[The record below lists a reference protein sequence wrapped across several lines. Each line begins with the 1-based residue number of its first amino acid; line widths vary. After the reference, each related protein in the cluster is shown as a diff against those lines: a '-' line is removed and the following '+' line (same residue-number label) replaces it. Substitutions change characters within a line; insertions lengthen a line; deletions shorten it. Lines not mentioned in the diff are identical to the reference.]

1 MSLFSDLFHGNFSNV
16 GHDLNPSNVFS
27 DFGSDASKAFSNP
40 LVDVG
45 LAAGIAA
52 PFLLP
57 EIGGALGLGGAGD
70 AALGGFDLST
80 LGSGVTDTGAGLGS
94 AFATSS
100 SDLATLGGAGGAAA
114 DATLPGSSTL
124 DALGGG
130 SNGYVL
136 PGSTPFDASF
146 AANPLA
152 GSTDLTNPAF
162 TSNLFSATG
171 TLPDTATTLGTASDA
186 VAGTGGNVGIFNS
199 LANAG
204 SSVASGLKTAAPIIG
219 VAGLGANL
227 YSGYQQKQALSQL
240 NAQEQAKATQEAQ
253 TAATENAA
261 AAPLLNNGQTLM
273 TYLQTNTLPPQF
285 QASVDQ
291 QVAAA
296 KARITQG
303 YASRGMSPDPTK
315 NSALAQDL
323 NNVDQQALTLKAG
336 FETQLQQA
344 GTQMVQTANTLLQ
357 QGLSATQ
364 LSAELPIQ
372 MATLNSTLNKQMADS
387 ISSFAAALNGGGR
400 ANSVTLNLPNSSTT
414 GAGVG

>member
-1 MSLFSDLFHGNFSNV
+1 MGFLDDIGSFINRTVGTKGGLLSDIGVDPFKVPAWGE
-16 GHDLNPSNVFS
+16 
-27 DFGSDASKAFSNP
+27 DALGAAAALAGGAF
-40 LVDVG
+40 
-45 LAAGIAA
+45 A
-52 PFLLP
+52 LP
-57 EIGGALGLGGAGD
+57 AIGGALGLGGASD

-114 DATLPGSSTL
+114 DATLPGNATL

-146 AANPLA
+146 AANPLT
-152 GSTDLTNPAF
+152 GTDLTSPSF
-162 TSNLFSATG
+162 TSNLFGATGNLSDTTG
-171 TLPDTATTLGTASDA
+171 TLGAASNAATGA
-186 VAGTGGNVGIFNS
+186 GGNVGIFNS
-199 LANAG
+199 LTNAG
-204 SSVASGLKTAAPIIG
+204 SSIAGGLKTAAPLIG

-227 YSGYQQKQALSQL
+227 YSGYEQKQALSSL
-240 NAQEQAKATQEAQ
+240 NAQETANATQEAQ

-291 QVAAA
+291 QVASA
-296 KARITQG
+296 KARIIQG
-303 YASRGMSPDPTK
+303 YASRGMPSDPTK

-323 NNVDQQALTLKAG
+323 NNADQQALTLKAG
-336 FETQLQQA
+336 LETQLQTA
-344 GTQMVQTANTLLQ
+344 GTQMVQTANQLLSS
-357 QGLSATQ
+357 GIAATQ
-364 LSAELPIQ
+364 LSSQLPIE
-372 MATLNSTLNKQMADS
+372 MAKLNSSLNQSMAAS
-387 ISSFAAALNGGGR
+387 ISSFAAALNGGGK
-400 ANSVTLNLPNSSTT
+400 ANSVTLNLANAGGTT
-414 GAGVG
+414 GTGLG

>member
-1 MSLFSDLFHGNFSNV
+1 MSFLSDLTHGNFSNL
-16 GHDLNPSNVFS
+16 GHDLNPSNIFS

-57 EIGGALGLGGAGD
+57 EIGGALGLGGASD

-80 LGSGVTDTGAGLGS
+80 IGSGVTDTGAGLGS

-114 DATLPGSSTL
+114 DATLPGNATL

-130 SNGYVL
+130 SNGYVI

-146 AANPLA
+146 AANPLTT
-152 GSTDLTNPAF
+152 STDLTSPAF

-171 TLPDTATTLGTASDA
+171 DLSST
-186 VAGTGGNVGIFNS
+186 AGTVGSDVSAGAGGNVGIFNS

-204 SSVASGLKTAAPIIG
+204 SSIGGGLKTAAPFIG
-219 VAGLGANL
+219 AAGLAANL
-227 YSGYQQKQALSQL
+227 YSGYEQKQALNSL
-240 NAQEQAKATQEAQ
+240 NAQETAKATQESQ

-291 QVAAA
+291 QIASA
-296 KARITQG
+296 KAKITQG
-303 YASRGMSPDPTK
+303 YASRGMPSDPTK

-336 FETQLQQA
+336 LETQLQTA
-344 GTQMVQTANTLLQ
+344 GTQMVQTANQLLSS
-357 QGLSATQ
+357 GIAATQ

-372 MATLNSTLNKQMADS
+372 MANLNNALNAQMATA
-387 ISSFAAALNGGGR
+387 ISSFAAALNGSGK
-400 ANSVTLNLPNSSTT
+400 ANSVTLNLPNNGTT
-414 GAGVG
+414 GTGLG